1 MPFFM
6 GVAGGSGSGKTTV
19 VERVKAIVGEAN
31 VAFLPMDNYYKDLAH
46 LPFEERAR
54 TNYDHPDAYDLPLLK
69 AHLNELF
76 AGRPVEMPLYSF
88 TEHAR
93 KEKTQRVY
101 PAPVIVLEGILA
113 LYDPE
118 IRGRMDLKI
127 YVDTDPDLRFI
138 RRLERDVR
146 ERGRSVTSV
155 IEQYLNTVRPMHLA
169 FVEPTKRFA
178 DLILPEGGMNTAAL
192 EVLASRLKAVTEAV

>member
-1 MPFFM
+1 
-6 GVAGGSGSGKTTV
+6 
-19 VERVKAIVGEAN
+19 
-31 VAFLPMDNYYKDLAH
+31 
-46 LPFEERAR
+46 
-54 TNYDHPDAYDLPLLK
+54 
-69 AHLNELF
+69 
-76 AGRPVEMPLYSF
+76 
-88 TEHAR
+88 
-93 KEKTQRVY
+93 
-101 PAPVIVLEGILA
+101 VIVLEGILA